1 MQTKKKTSNMENT
14 AQISGIESSRQT
26 PFEGITVS
34 VGFIRY
40 LQDTVLQLERNQ
52 QNFIK
57 QLDHANSLA
66 TEYHETASMYQR
78 KYDTALHEMNDLKH
92 QHIREVAEL
101 FEKLDRAEE
110 EICEERTV
118 NEEHAQRIKS
128 LQQQLTECI
137 IEKNDREA
145 RRHDDYDEAYQ
156 SGFDEGE
163 NCANDEIF
171 VAAAAAAT
179 ATEYKEEMSPVSV
192 ASPSPREEQRP
203 PIQSFNRCY
212 SESEG
217 EDDTES
223 EGEYEYNEECNCYQC
238 RELYADY
245 NNPDANT
252 CSCDDCC
259 SSQSSLIYEYDTDGN
274 RYVDGK
280 MVPAQSDTDGSDDDY
295 E

>member
-1 MQTKKKTSNMENT
+1 MENT

-78 KYDTALHEMNDLKH
+78 KYDTVLHEMQELKH

>member
-26 PFEGITVS
+26 LFEGVTVS

-78 KYDTALHEMNDLKH
+78 KYDTALHEMQELKH

-128 LQQQLTECI
+128 LQQPLTECI

-145 RRHDDYDEAYQ
+145 RRHDDYDE
-156 SGFDEGE
+156 GE

-179 ATEYKEEMSPVSV
+179 ATDTEYKEEMSPVSV

-212 SESEG
+212 SESE
-217 EDDTES
+217 D
-223 EGEYEYNEECNCYQC
+223 EYEYNEECNCYQC

-245 NNPDANT
+245 NNPDTNT

-259 SSQSSLIYEYDTDGN
+259 SSQSSQEYTYDVDGN

-280 MVPAQSDTDGSDDDY
+280 MVPGQSDTDGSDDDY

>member
-1 MQTKKKTSNMENT
+1 MENT

-26 PFEGITVS
+26 PFEGVTVS

-259 SSQSSLIYEYDTDGN
+259 SSQSSQTHEYDMDGN

-280 MVPAQSDTDGSDDDY
+280 MVPGQSDTDGSDDDY

>member
-1 MQTKKKTSNMENT
+1 MENT

-26 PFEGITVS
+26 PFEGVTVS

-78 KYDTALHEMNDLKH
+78 KYDTVLHEMQELKH

-223 EGEYEYNEECNCYQC
+223 EGEYEYEYNEECNCYQC

>member
-26 PFEGITVS
+26 LFEGVTVS

-78 KYDTALHEMNDLKH
+78 KYDTVLHEMQELKH

-145 RRHDDYDEAYQ
+145 RRHDDYDE
-156 SGFDEGE
+156 GE

-171 VAAAAAAT
+171 VAAAASAAAT

-212 SESEG
+212 SESED
-217 EDDTES
+217 EY
-223 EGEYEYNEECNCYQC
+223 EYEYNEECNCYQC

-245 NNPDANT
+245 NNPDTNT

-259 SSQSSLIYEYDTDGN
+259 SSQSSQEYTYDVDGN
-274 RYVDGK
+274 RYVDGI
-280 MVPAQSDTDGSDDDY
+280 MVPGQSDTDGSDDDY

>member
-26 PFEGITVS
+26 PFEGVTVS

>member
-1 MQTKKKTSNMENT
+1 MENT

>member
-1 MQTKKKTSNMENT
+1 MENT
-14 AQISGIESSRQT
+14 AQKSGIESSRQT
-26 PFEGITVS
+26 LFEGVTVS

-78 KYDTALHEMNDLKH
+78 KYDTALHEMQELKH

-145 RRHDDYDEAYQ
+145 RRHDDYDE
-156 SGFDEGE
+156 GE

-179 ATEYKEEMSPVSV
+179 ATDTEYKEEMSPVSV

-212 SESEG
+212 SESE
-217 EDDTES
+217 D
-223 EGEYEYNEECNCYQC
+223 EYEYNEECNCYQC

-245 NNPDANT
+245 NNPDTNT

-259 SSQSSLIYEYDTDGN
+259 SSQSSQEYTYDVDGN

-280 MVPAQSDTDGSDDDY
+280 MVPGQSDTDGSDDDY

>member
-1 MQTKKKTSNMENT
+1 MENT

-26 PFEGITVS
+26 PFEGVTVS